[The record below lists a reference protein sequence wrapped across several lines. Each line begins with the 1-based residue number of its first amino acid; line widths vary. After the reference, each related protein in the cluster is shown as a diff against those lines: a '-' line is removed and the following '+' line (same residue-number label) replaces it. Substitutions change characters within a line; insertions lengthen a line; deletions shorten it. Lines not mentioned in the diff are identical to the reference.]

1 MHKTKKNKKYTGK
14 IYRYTMLVFVIS
26 FLILNSFVHWQMQLQ
41 KQTKEAK
48 ATYTAETMVQRIE
61 TYLNQYQ
68 TKSVLLKQIVESDEN
83 MNMVKFETLADFI
96 IKGNRA
102 LRGIELA
109 KDGIVS
115 EVYPVESNAQAIG
128 LDILTYPARKDYAAL
143 AKKSGE
149 YVMAGPLKLIQG
161 GTGMLLI
168 NPVYTVGAAS
178 EKSFWGFTILVL
190 DWDTVIEELNLDGL
204 DDSFYHYRIWNMDI
218 RTGKQNLL
226 IEYGDD
232 GLKDE
237 LLVSCDMKND
247 TWYVEIEPVNGWFS
261 TTEFLVN
268 SMICILL
275 SLFFAVLF
283 LQYAIH
289 RQEEFAHHEEMMRAA
304 KEIQEANEVKSRFLF
319 NMSHDL
325 RTPINAVIGFT
336 ELLERHSDDEK
347 KVTDY
352 VKKIQLSSNILLSII
367 NHVLEMSRIENGKE
381 SLNEDSESVKELI
394 RTIDA
399 VFETTSRQKNITC
412 EYHVDVTH
420 EYAVFDMTKVEEI
433 FLNIMSNAVKYTPE
447 GGHITADVTEVCEK
461 DHKAL
466 YRITIQDT
474 GIGMSEEFIPHLFE
488 PFARERTSTESKV
501 LGTGLGMPIV
511 KALVEL
517 MGGTVNVESKAGCG
531 TKISVELFF
540 EIADGKRAEEC
551 DQKQE
556 ISSTEGIENLAGR
569 RILLAEDNPLNAEI
583 TVTLLEESGL
593 SVDHAEDGKMCI
605 EMLHQKEAGYYAA
618 ILMDIQMPQMD
629 GYQAARAI
637 RKADDAYA
645 SIPIIA
651 MTANAFEED
660 RKLAL
665 ESGMNDYIAK
675 PIRMEIV
682 LDVLKQW
689 I

>member
-1 MHKTKKNKKYTGK
+1 MHKKKTNKKYTGK

-26 FLILNSFVHWQMQLQ
+26 FLILNSFVHWQMLLQ
-41 KQTKEAK
+41 KQTEEAK

-61 TYLNQYQ
+61 TYLNQYL
-68 TKSVLLKQIVESDEN
+68 TKSTLLKQIVESDEN
-83 MNMVKFETLADFI
+83 MNKVQFETLADFMI
-96 IKGNRA
+96 RGNHA
-102 LRGIELA
+102 LLGIELA

-128 LDILTYPARKDYAAL
+128 LDLMTYPERKDYAAL
-143 AKKSGE
+143 AKKSGD
-149 YVMAGPLKLIQG
+149 YVTAGPLELVQG

-168 NPVYTVGAAS
+168 DPIYTVGAAS
-178 EKSFWGFTILVL
+178 EKSFWGFTVLVL
-190 DWDTVIEELNLDGL
+190 DWDTVIEELNLESL
-204 DDSFYHYRIWNMDI
+204 DDSFYHYRIWNVDI

-226 IEYGDD
+226 VECEDS
-232 GLKDE
+232 GLQDK
-237 LLVSCDMKND
+237 LLVSCDMTND
-247 TWYVEIEPVNGWFS
+247 IWYVEIEPVNGWFS
-261 TTEFLVN
+261 KTELFIN
-268 SMICILL
+268 SVVCILV
-275 SLFFAVLF
+275 SLFLALLF
-283 LQYAIH
+283 LQYAMH
-289 RQEEFAHHEEMMRAA
+289 RQEESAHHEEMMRAA
-304 KEIQEANEVKSRFLF
+304 KEIQEANEAKSRFLF

-325 RTPINAVIGFT
+325 RTPINAIIGFA
-336 ELLERHSDDEK
+336 ELLDRHSDDEK
-347 KVTDY
+347 KVSDY
-352 VKKIQLSSNILLSII
+352 VKKIQSSSNILLSII

-381 SLNEDSESVKELI
+381 CLNEEAGSAKELI
-394 RTIDA
+394 QTIDA
-399 VFETTSRQKNITC
+399 VFETTTSQKNITC
-412 EYHVDVTH
+412 EYHIDVTH
-420 EYAVFDMTKVEEI
+420 EYAIFDMTKVEEI

-447 GGHITADVTEVCEK
+447 GGHITVDVTEVYEK

-474 GIGMSEEFIPHLFE
+474 GVGMSEEFIPHLFE

-517 MGGTVNVESKAGCG
+517 MDGTIRVESKVGCG
-531 TKISVELFF
+531 TKITVELLL
-540 EIADGKRAEEC
+540 EIADEKSVEESR
-551 DQKQE
+551 QE
-556 ISSTEGIENLAGR
+556 EEVHTKGIETLAGK

-583 TVTLLEESGL
+583 AVTLLEESGL
-593 SVDHAEDGKMCI
+593 LVDHAEDGNMCI

-637 RKADDAYA
+637 RAAKDAYA

-665 ESGMNDYIAK
+665 ESGMDSYIAK